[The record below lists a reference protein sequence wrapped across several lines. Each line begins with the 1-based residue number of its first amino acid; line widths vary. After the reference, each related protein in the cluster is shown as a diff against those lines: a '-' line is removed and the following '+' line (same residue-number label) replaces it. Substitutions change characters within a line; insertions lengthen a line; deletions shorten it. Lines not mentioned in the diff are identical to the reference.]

1 MIVELK
7 ITNPSDW
14 AIIQPLLKRLKIAF
28 VEKEESLNN
37 MAQKPDAVYYTKE
50 QKLETLIQSEET
62 AYVWSPYDSFGAAEI
77 LLDALKKNK

>member
-7 ITNPSDW
+7 IANPSDW

-28 VEKEESLNN
+28 VEKEESSSN
-37 MAQKPDAVYYTKE
+37 MVQEPEAMYYTKE
-50 QKLETLIQSEET
+50 QKLESLIQSEET
-62 AYVWSPYDSFGAAEI
+62 AYVWSPYGSFEAAEI